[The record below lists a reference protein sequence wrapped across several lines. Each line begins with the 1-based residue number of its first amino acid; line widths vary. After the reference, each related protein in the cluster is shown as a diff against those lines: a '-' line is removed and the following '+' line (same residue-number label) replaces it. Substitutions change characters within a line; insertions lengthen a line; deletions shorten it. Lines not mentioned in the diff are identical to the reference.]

1 MLFEAFKALK
11 ERRKKTERKRKVKNK
26 PGVRVLLAG
35 SRLTVHRQF
44 AVRKLCE
51 LAGIPGGERRSII

>member
-1 MLFEAFKALK
+1 MVKASRKSGK
-11 ERRKKTERKRKVKNK
+11 EREKTKSK
-26 PGVRVLLAG
+26 PGVRVFLAG
-35 SRLTVHRQF
+35 IRLTVHRQF